1 MSMNSGMSHNNL
13 EMRSGNISI
22 QNNGMSH
29 ETYNSGISNSSNS
42 FQNRGMSHGTHSNS
56 NRSFQNSG
64 MSHDSNSSATSN
76 SCNSFQNSGMSHGT
90 NISGM
95 NYINNMI
102 NPLMMNYNGNMMNV
116 YNQISMMNMM
126 NSIRNRQYLSTG
138 SSRSTNQTSNNNN
151 NPNIISVLF
160 RVSDG
165 SNQNHYTIHCNLSDK
180 VSDII
185 KKYRK
190 KASDSDPTK
199 QFIFNGQKLKR
210 DLTANEQGLTNQAI
224 ILVITAR
231 NVKGASKLSF

>member
-1 MSMNSGMSHNNL
+1 MSMNAGMSHNNL

-29 ETYNSGISNSSNS
+29 GTNNSGTSNSSNS
-42 FQNRGMSHGTHSNS
+42 FQNSGMSHGTHSNS

-64 MSHDSNSSATSN
+64 MIHDSNSSATSN
-76 SCNSFQNSGMSHGT
+76 SSNSFLNSGMSYGT

-95 NYINNMI
+95 NYINNNMI
-102 NPLMMNYNGNMMNV
+102 NPLMMNNNGNMMSS
-116 YNQISMMNMM
+116 YNQKSMMNRM
-126 NSIRNRQYLSTG
+126 NLNFNRQSLNTG
-138 SSRSTNQTSNNNN
+138 SRSSTNQTSNNN
-151 NPNIISVLF
+151 PNIINVLF
-160 RVSDG
+160 RVSDEA
-165 SNQNHYTIHCNLSDK
+165 NQNNYTIHCNLSDK

-231 NVKGASKLSF
+231 NVKGA